1 MIGCSQRP
9 HLAVGLYCFP
19 SSWLSPTFADAG
31 GIGLMAVHRAMAAES
46 ASLPGTCFLL
56 RTGRRRDSFHHD
68 SSGRILA
75 ALVMP

>member
-1 MIGCSQRP
+1 LGLHSPQ
-9 HLAVGLYCFP
+9 AVYGLP
-19 SSWLSPTFADAG
+19 TSWLSPTFDDAG